1 MWFVL
6 NYSFP
11 FLLAGFKQAEAC
23 KYLHA
28 REPKIVHRDLKSEN
42 LLIDDHFTAKVS
54 DFGLSRFID
63 LDAKMT
69 VCGTPSWV
77 APEIFREE
85 RYTEKVDVY
94 SYAILLWELITQD
107 KPHYG
112 FDAIQLPYL
121 VGKEKL
127 RPAVPEGCPSKVSLV
142 LAKSHLDSSEF
153 NAHAFPLNRV
163 QVRTLLELC
172 WHENPEKRPSFEE
185 ICKMV
190 KKLLKEHGGD
200 IDGEMIVVTQTN
212 RRRETAE
219 EALRRAKKEA
229 AKPREG
235 LEDEDAEQ

>member
-1 MWFVL
+1 MSRAPTDEIL
-6 NYSFP
+6 SPDLRHDLSSSSNDSIP
-11 FLLAGFKQAEAC
+11 ITPLTQLKLCERQAEAC

-127 RPAVPEGCPSKVSLV
+127 RPAVPEDCPAKVGV
-142 LAKSHLDSSEF
+142 LS
-153 NAHAFPLNRV
+153 
-163 QVRTLLELC
+163 
-172 WHENPEKRPSFEE
+172 
-185 ICKMV
+185 
-190 KKLLKEHGGD
+190 
-200 IDGEMIVVTQTN
+200 
-212 RRRETAE
+212 
-219 EALRRAKKEA
+219 
-229 AKPREG
+229 
-235 LEDEDAEQ
+235 

>member
-1 MWFVL
+1 MHWTA
-6 NYSFP
+6 SR
-11 FLLAGFKQAEAC
+11 QAEAC

-42 LLIDDHFTAKVS
+42 LLINDQFTAKVS

-127 RPAVPEGCPSKVSLV
+127 RPAVPGDCPATVRRDIGLLCGRSGLRLTLTLRASFRFAHYWSSAGMRIQRSGRLSR
-142 LAKSHLDSSEF
+142 KSV
-153 NAHAFPLNRV
+153 A
-163 QVRTLLELC
+163 
-172 WHENPEKRPSFEE
+172 W
-185 ICKMV
+185 
-190 KKLLKEHGGD
+190 LKSCS
-200 IDGEMIVVTQTN
+200 
-212 RRRETAE
+212 RRMAE
-219 EALRRAKKEA
+219 RLTGK
-229 AKPREG
+229 
-235 LEDEDAEQ
+235 